1 MSIITIDGPA
11 GAGKST
17 VSKKLARRLGFTY
30 LDTGAM
36 YRAAAWFARSR
47 GIDCRDPKTVSSMC
61 HGLDLHFEG
70 KHIYVNGKD
79 VSHLIRTQEMD
90 ALSSA
95 ISRIPELREWLTR
108 IQRKIG
114 EHGNL
119 VAEGRDMGT
128 VVFPDADFK
137 FFLVASAEERA
148 RRRKIQL
155 DSSGEKVLYEN
166 ILLQIKA
173 RDQADASRSVA
184 PLRPAPDAE
193 IIDTTGLDVD
203 SVIEIMLARIEG
215 KKVVD

>member
-1 MSIITIDGPA
+1 MTIITIDGPA

-17 VSKKLARRLGFTY
+17 VSKEVARRLGFTY

-47 GIDCRDPKTVSSMC
+47 GIDCRDPKAVSSIC
-61 HGLDLHFEG
+61 PDLDLHF
-70 KHIYVNGKD
+70 KDQRVHVNGKD

-95 ISRIPELREWLTR
+95 ISRIPELRERLTR
-108 IQRKIG
+108 IQREIG
-114 EHGNL
+114 QEGNL

-137 FFLVASAEERA
+137 FFLMASPEERA

-193 IIDTTGLDVD
+193 IIDSTGLDID
-203 SVIEIMLARIEG
+203 DVIGMILAKIKGE
-215 KKVVD
+215 